1 MGTEKCP
8 FCGQEIDAG
17 AAKCFFC
24 GAKLDEESIESRLE
38 QLHYQEGLRSGRKI
52 RCPVA
57 LIVMVAGILLAI
69 VLFRGT
75 PGGRSFSPLEH
86 PSESS
91 TVRLNAKVT
100 FAGARFVISNNDTFD
115 WENVK
120 LEVVSVDFTEPFCL
134 TVTRIPAGGTYT
146 VGAAE
151 FCRKDGTRFSQ
162 FSTRSERFRIRCDTP
177 ERGNGSYLAGWK

>member
-17 AAKCFFC
+17 ATKCFFC
-24 GAKLDEESIESRLE
+24 GAKLDEESIERRLE
-38 QLHYQEGLRSGRKI
+38 QLHYQEVLRSARKI
-52 RCPVA
+52 RGPVV
-57 LIVMVAGILLAI
+57 LEVMVVGILLGI
-69 VLFRGT
+69 VLFHGV
-75 PGGRSFSPLEH
+75 PGGKNPSPLEH
-86 PSESS
+86 RSESS

-100 FAGARFVISNNDTFD
+100 FAGARFVISNNDLFD
-115 WENVK
+115 WENIK
-120 LEVVSVDFTEPFCL
+120 LEVVSADFGEPFCL

-151 FCRKDGTRFSQ
+151 FRRNDGTRFNP
-162 FSTRSERFRIRCDTP
+162 FSTKSERFWIRCDTP

>member
-17 AAKCFFC
+17 ATKCFFC
-24 GAKLDEESIESRLE
+24 GEKLDEKSIESRLE

-52 RCPVA
+52 RCPVV
-57 LIVMVAGILLAI
+57 LKVMVAGILLGI

-75 PGGRSFSPLEH
+75 PGGNNFSPLEH
-86 PSESS
+86 PSEG
-91 TVRLNAKVT
+91 TAVRLSARVT

-120 LEVVSVDFTEPFCL
+120 LEVVSADSMEPFCL

-151 FCRKDGTRFSQ
+151 FRRNDGTRFNPS
-162 FSTRSERFRIRCDTP
+162 STKSERFWIRCDIP
-177 ERGNGSYLAGWK
+177 ERGSGSYLAGWK